1 MDYNEFLGQIAS
13 MFEAQTER
21 IEQKVDQKLQ
31 EQNEKIDGLQEQTED
46 LRLYIE
52 NNVSRKIEALFDG
65 YKLTHEKQWEQE
77 NKINNLENDVDML
90 KAEVYA
96 LKQKVS

>member
-1 MDYNEFLGQIAS
+1 MDYNELLGQIAN
-13 MFEAQTER
+13 MLEVQTER
-21 IEQKVDQKLQ
+21 MDQKFKEQDNKIDQKFQ
-31 EQNEKIDGLQEQTED
+31 EQSKEIK
-46 LRLYIE
+46 LYIE
-52 NNVSRKIEALFDG
+52 NRVEKRIDALFDG

-77 NKINNLENDVDML
+77 REIDNLKNDVDML

>member
-1 MDYNEFLGQIAS
+1 MDYNELLEQIAS
-13 MFEAQTER
+13 MFKAQTER

-31 EQNEKIDGLQEQTED
+31 EQSKEIK
-46 LRLYIE
+46 LYIE
-52 NNVSRKIEALFDG
+52 NRVEKRIEALFDG